1 MSVYYFL
8 IYMERIITLL
18 DQQTLGNVKG
28 LDKLSEFG
36 RIYSFPTTS
45 DIEVADRIRNSQI
58 VITNKVRLGRE
69 EMDAASGLKLICVAA
84 TGMNNIDLDYAAEKG
99 IQVKNVSGYSTGSVA
114 QHTFAMLFAL
124 LNHITQNDAYVKTGD
139 YSQSKIFTNLD
150 PEIEELEGKIFGI
163 IGLGTIGRK
172 VAEIAKAFGASV
184 IYYSTSGKHD
194 DPEFHRV
201 PLEEIVSSSEIL
213 SVHAPLNDNTKNLI
227 GIKELSVMRKD
238 SILLNMGRGGIVNE
252 KDLAQALD
260 NEMIRAAGID
270 VFAVEPLPHDHPF
283 LHLKNKERLLL
294 SPHVA
299 WAGKNSRERL
309 VEGIIQNIRDYLNSE
324 RNIS

>member
-1 MSVYYFL
+1 
-8 IYMERIITLL
+8 MERIITLL
-18 DQQTLGNVKG
+18 DQQTLGNVEG

-36 RIYSFPTTS
+36 RINSFATTKN
-45 DIEVADRIRNSQI
+45 IEVADRIRNSQI
-58 VITNKVRLGRE
+58 IITNKVWLGRD
-69 EMDAASGLKLICVAA
+69 EMDAASGLQLICVAA
-84 TGMNNIDLDYAAEKG
+84 TGMNNIDLEYAAEKG
-99 IQVKNVSGYSTGSVA
+99 IQVKNVSGYSTASVV

-124 LNHITQNDAYVKTGD
+124 LNHIAWNDAYVKKGD
-139 YSQSKIFTNLD
+139 YSRSQTFTNLD
-150 PEIEELEGKIFGI
+150 PELEELEGKIFGI

-172 VAEIAKAFGASV
+172 VAELAKAFGARV

-194 DPEFHRV
+194 DSDFRRV
-201 PLEEIVSSSEIL
+201 SLEEILSSAEIL
-213 SVHAPLNDNTKNLI
+213 SVHAPLNDHTKNLI

-252 KDLAQALD
+252 KDLAMALD

-270 VFAVEPLPHDHPF
+270 VFSVEPLPQDHPF

-309 VEGIIQNIRDYLNSE
+309 VEGIIKNIRDFLGYE
-324 RNIS
+324 